1 MFRTILYAIYYWGLL
16 ILSLI
21 LFMPYAVISLL
32 GQKKFL
38 NNYLQV
44 ITSAWARNVLW
55 TAGIRVKIQGLNNLP
70 DKDNVCFISN
80 HQGYADIPLI
90 MGYIQKTVGFVAKK
104 ELAYVPLL
112 SYWMRALHC
121 IFIDRNNKKQAL
133 KAIESGVHNIKQGY
147 PMLIFPEGTRSKSV
161 HIGKFKPG
169 SLKIAV
175 RSKAIV
181 VPLTVNGTYK
191 LLEEKG
197 RVTPGQVSLTIHPAV
212 DLAKLSF
219 ENKEKLADK
228 LRQII
233 SSGLNA

>member
-1 MFRTILYAIYYWGLL
+1 MIRTILYVLYYWGLL
-16 ILSLI
+16 ILTLI
-21 LFMPYAVISLL
+21 LFVPYAVISLL
-32 GQKKFL
+32 GNKKLL
-38 NNYLQV
+38 NKCLQ
-44 ITSAWARNVLW
+44 IFTSAWARNVLW
-55 TAGIRVKIQGLNNLP
+55 TAGTRVEIKGLKNLP

-90 MGYIQKTVGFVAKK
+90 MGYIRKTVGFVAKK
-104 ELAYVPLL
+104 ELAYVPIL
-112 SYWMRALHC
+112 SLWMRALHC

-133 KAIESGVHNIKQGY
+133 KAIASGVHNIKQGY
-147 PMLIFPEGTRSKSV
+147 PVLIFPEGTRSKGI

-169 SLKIAV
+169 SLKIAL
-175 RSKAIV
+175 RSNAIL
-181 VPLTVNGTYK
+181 VPLTINGTYK

-197 RVTPGQVSLTIHPAV
+197 RVTPGKVSLTIHPAV

-219 ENKEKLADK
+219 DNKEQLAEK